1 MNENTNYRIFRWM
14 RTKLHLKSY
23 AKEIFAI
30 IYSFTKNG
38 GETFAT
44 NAYFA
49 EEVDCSVK
57 TVSEILK
64 QFTADGLVFKR
75 TEREKDGGERNHYRV
90 NLEKLD
96 ELGIVP
102 VFSADSEKKSH
113 IPQLKISAEGSE
125 NFSTP
130 TFKYN
135 ATDNPITDTHV
146 RTHGYGKNGNV
157 LITEQNY
164 QELRQRF
171 GEQFEVTLESLS
183 GFLLANPKA
192 YKKNKKTHFEVLN
205 EWCAKDIQKNQGRK
219 ASAPASEEK
228 KKSVNAY
235 LEKMRELGLCS

>member
-1 MNENTNYRIFRWM
+1 MMNENMNYSIFRWM

-23 AKEIFAI
+23 AKEIFAL
-30 IYSFTKNG
+30 IYSYTKNG
-38 GETFAT
+38 GETSVT

-57 TVSEILK
+57 KVSDTLK
-64 QFTADGLVFKR
+64 QFTADELVFKR

-90 NLEKLD
+90 NLDKLD

-102 VFSADSEKKSH
+102 NFSADSKKKSH
-113 IPQLKISAEGSE
+113 IPQRKIFTEGSE
-125 NFSTP
+125 KNSTP

-135 ATDNPITDTHV
+135 NNIHNPISDNAL
-146 RTHGYGKNGNV
+146 THGYGKNGNV

-183 GFLLANPKA
+183 RFLFVNPKA
-192 YKKNKKTHFEVLN
+192 YKKNKRTHFDVLS
-205 EWCAKDIQKNQGRK
+205 EWCAKDIQHRK
-219 ASAPASEEK
+219 TPAPVSEEK
-228 KKSVNAY
+228 NKSVNAY